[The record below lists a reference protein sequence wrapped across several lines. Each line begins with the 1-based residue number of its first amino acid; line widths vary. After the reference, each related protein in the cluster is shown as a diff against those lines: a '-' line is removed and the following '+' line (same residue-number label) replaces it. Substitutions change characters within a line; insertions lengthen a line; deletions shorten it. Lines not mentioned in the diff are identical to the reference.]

1 MNAGMNGVEGL
12 LPPRFSLSKENGR
25 AMNFQGGAGAPFL
38 LFHCGTGST
47 LTPAAKDFLAGMMAE
62 IEPYLLEGEGALE
75 LAVRCVDRLEDSGL
89 FNAGKGAIPQS
100 DGVVRR
106 DAGGMDGKSLDA
118 LGISQVRG
126 IPSMARLVASL
137 MGQSA
142 HVHLSGAM
150 VERWAGRH
158 GWTLDL
164 PEEERDPTLCWE
176 KSPGLAGEGTV
187 GCVVRDRQRDLAAV
201 TSTGGIGRM
210 WPGRV
215 GDSPIVGGGFYAD
228 NERGAISMTG
238 VGESILKAG
247 GGGALI
253 ALLAG
258 ASDENRDRI
267 LSEFLDRIRTRF
279 KGEAGCVGIDRVGR
293 PFASHSSR
301 HMVHGFLRQGRHHVS
316 DQGSG
321 YGDLF

>member
-1 MNAGMNGVEGL
+1 MD
-12 LPPRFSLSKENGR
+12 
-25 AMNFQGGAGAPFL
+25 FQDGAESPFL

-47 LTPAAKDFLAGMMAE
+47 LTPSARDFLKEMMTE
-62 IEPYLLEGEGALE
+62 LEPRLSEGEGALD

-89 FNAGKGAIPQS
+89 FNAGKGAISQS

-106 DAGGMDGKSLDA
+106 DAGVMDGRSLEA

-126 IPSMARLVASL
+126 IPSMARLVAAL
-137 MGQSA
+137 MGRSG
-142 HVHLSGAM
+142 HVHLSGTM

-158 GWTLDL
+158 GWTPGL

-176 KSPGLAGEGTV
+176 RAPGLAGEGTV
-187 GCVVRDRQRDLAAV
+187 GCVARDLQRNLAAV

-238 VGESILKAG
+238 VGEAILKAG

-258 ASDENRDRI
+258 ASGENRDRI
-267 LSEFLDRIRTRF
+267 LSEFLERIRARF
-279 KGEAGCVGIDRVGR
+279 GGEAGCVGIDRDGGY
-293 PFASHSSR
+293 FAAHSSHR
-301 HMVHGFLRQGRHHVS
+301 MVHGFLKKGRHHVS

-321 YGDLF
+321 YRDLD